1 VVGQYLFTSWYPK
14 QLRDLTAPARQ
25 RAYHAPELDTVYPAP
40 AHPPERSVT
49 MLSDEQLDA
58 VGSAQLR
65 QDVTVPFP
73 GIAVTYPSGMVLNRD
88 AQIALAFIHD
98 SIDERPIY
106 FAASGGLMND
116 LGLQPWGVRHGLA
129 VKLELRDLKK
139 ASPEGV
145 VQGSPEY
152 GADYFHMPSSL
163 ALYQDV
169 YRFRSLRDRPIW
181 ADRSTLNIPW
191 YYYVLALQLSD
202 ASRKAGVDAE
212 TVSRLQQDALAFEV
226 VANGGSRGTPGE
238 LTGDTPGT

>member
-1 VVGQYLFTSWYPK
+1 MPNEAL
-14 QLRDLTAPARQ
+14 
-25 RAYHAPELDTVYPAP
+25 E
-40 AHPPERSVT
+40 
-49 MLSDEQLDA
+49 MLSFSSDNM
-58 VGSAQLR
+58 
-65 QDVTVPFP
+65 P

-139 ASPEGV
+139 EQPAGV

-152 GADYFHMPSSL
+152 GAAYFHMPSSL
-163 ALYQDV
+163 ALYRDV

-191 YYYVLALQLSD
+191 YYYVLAVQLSD
-202 ASRKAGVDAE
+202 VSRKAGVDTE

-226 VANGGSRGTPGE
+226 VANGGSRGTPGAISCRVR
-238 LTGDTPGT
+238 GGIGFQYQRP